1 MIAGCDLSPEYQP
14 RFDVH
19 AAHAQGI
26 RFIAVKL
33 SDSAKGTERYEDG
46 IRVLRTAHTLGMV
59 GLGYHFM
66 RADAGIE
73 RDAEMFAAQLRR
85 AGVPGVIDWEEH
97 GVPGGG
103 GFARPSIDQL
113 RDLTG
118 AVWATGARLAFTYA
132 PRWYWNKQSQPSL
145 AGLPPLWASRYVTVP
160 DSKPAVHATGTWTE
174 LAALIDPAWWDGYG
188 GKPVRL
194 LQFTSKATIAGFVM
208 DADIYPGTLPEL
220 EAEVHGP

>member
-1 MIAGCDLSPEYQP
+1 MIAGCDISPEYQP

-33 SDSAKGTERYEDG
+33 GDSVKGTERYEDG
-46 IRVLRTAHTLGMV
+46 VRVLRQAHALGMV
-59 GLGYHFM
+59 GLGYWFM
-66 RADAGIE
+66 RADAAVE

-85 AGVPGVIDWEEH
+85 AGVPGVLDWEEH
-97 GVPGGG
+97 GAPGGG
-103 GFARPSIDQL
+103 GFAAPTIDQL

-118 AVWATGARLAFTYA
+118 AVWAQGARLAFTYA
-132 PRWYWNKQSQPSL
+132 PRWYSSKQGSPSL
-145 AGLPPLWASRYVTVP
+145 AGLPPLWASRYVT
-160 DSKPAVHATGTWTE
+160 KPGTREQATGTWAE
-174 LAALIDPAWWDGYG
+174 LATLVDPAWWDGYG

-208 DADIYPGTLPEL
+208 DADIYQGTLPEL
-220 EAEVHGP
+220 EQEVHGR